1 MTSNVIKS
9 EHGTKMKET
18 KQEVDTTPG
27 DTNILASTSHS
38 GSDAGNASAPTAH
51 ENLHGKPH
59 SKSEETQPK
68 SEDTQP
74 KSEDGKNTGYV
85 FKEPSED
92 DDNYDKE
99 KGQPKPKY
107 WEKDDG
113 MRGDKYHP
121 PGSWYLGSGVW
132 IEPSHPLY

>member
-18 KQEVDTTPG
+18 EQGTDTTPAN
-27 DTNILASTSHS
+27 TKFVANTSHG
-38 GSDAGNASAPTAH
+38 GSDAGEFSSLLAH
-51 ENLHGKPH
+51 ENLHDNPR
-59 SKSEETQPK
+59 SKSGETQPK
-68 SEDTQP
+68 P
-74 KSEDGKNTGYV
+74 EDGKSTVYV

-99 KGQPKPKY
+99 KGQPKPKH

-132 IEPSHPLY
+132 IEPDHPLY

>member
-1 MTSNVIKS
+1 MNSNVIKS

-18 KQEVDTTPG
+18 TKEVDTTSAN
-27 DTNILASTSHS
+27 TNILASTSHS
-38 GSDAGNASAPTAH
+38 GSDAGNASAPIAH
-51 ENLHGKPH
+51 ENFHGKPH
-59 SKSEETQPK
+59 FKSEETQPK
-68 SEDTQP
+68 SEDG
-74 KSEDGKNTGYV
+74 KSTGYV

-92 DDNYDKE
+92 DGNYDKE